1 MAEEYEY
8 QKQRKIFGRYPMFE
22 DTDSKIVG
30 SIPPQN
36 KDSDY
41 VLRDPNTLLIDNI
54 PIMSEHKVSTHP
66 NLRASD
72 KFWPNPP
79 VNSNKNNGSKILSS
93 HLKINESD
101 LDLEP
106 WEQSE
111 SSLLPIQWLVNDSQ
125 PSLSC

>member
-41 VLRDPNTLLIDNI
+41 VLRDPNTLIIDNI
-54 PIMSEHKVSTHP
+54 PGMSEHKVSFVFCFSFAE
-66 NLRASD
+66 N
-72 KFWPNPP
+72 KFQRLSANQI
-79 VNSNKNNGSKILSS
+79 KIQITS
-93 HLKINESD
+93 
-101 LDLEP
+101 
-106 WEQSE
+106 
-111 SSLLPIQWLVNDSQ
+111 V
-125 PSLSC
+125 